1 MKRKLGIIVEGGD
14 CSGKTTLVNR
24 LRSKLSPQGWYSLSL
39 SHRAT
44 YQFERYLAKY
54 LSDERII
61 YDRAHFSEI
70 VYGKLWRAH
79 TGFTTWQQQFL
90 HDFVLDNFVVV
101 LVQAPR
107 DTLMQR
113 YRTRHQTQAID
124 ISELEKAQDIFQEEM
139 RDRNIIQYHAIDL
152 ESLDQVVNQVMAI
165 LEVADDDT
173 TILKQPQQPQC
184 VRDFILIEGA
194 NGSGKSTLDKLLKIN
209 MVGWSAKTLDY
220 KSTDYFMR
228 YLQSYL
234 LHPETI
240 FDRGHISEV
249 VYANLFRNGHSFSTQ
264 ELHLL
269 NEYTARKS
277 TILFCNPPLTVINE
291 RVSNASYPKHIRED
305 ALENVVNAFRI
316 FLDVHHLNYWE
327 VDTSDVRSVDNT
339 IQYIRA
345 SYQTLTYHDMNWD

>member
-44 YQFERYLAKY
+44 HQFERYLAKY

-113 YRTRHQTQAID
+113 YRARHQAQTID
-124 ISELEKAQDIFQEEM
+124 ISELKKAQDMFQEEM
-139 RDRNIIQYHAIDL
+139 RDSRIIQYHATDL
-152 ESLDQVVNQVMAI
+152 ESLDQVVNQVTAT
-165 LEVADDDT
+165 LEVADDNT

-184 VRDFILIEGA
+184 VQDFILVEGA
-194 NGSGKSTLDKLLKIN
+194 NGSGKSTLAKLLKIN
-209 MVGWSAKTLDY
+209 MVGWSTKTLDY
-220 KSTDYFMR
+220 KNTDYFMR
-228 YLQSYL
+228 YLQSYR

-249 VYANLFRNGHSFSTQ
+249 VYANLFRNGCSFSAQ
-264 ELHLL
+264 DLYLL
-269 NEYTARKS
+269 NEYTARKG
-277 TILFCNPPLTVINE
+277 TVLFCNPPLAITKE
-291 RVSNASYPKHIRED
+291 RVRNAPYPKHIRED
-305 ALENVVNAFRI
+305 ALEHVVNAFRT
-316 FLDVHHLNYWE
+316 FLDVHHLDYWE
-327 VDTSDVRSVDNT
+327 VDTSDARSVDNI
-339 IQYIRA
+339 IQHIRT
-345 SYQTLTYHDMNWD
+345 SYQTLTYQDMNWI